1 MSEQN
6 LSRIKKFGRRRKPSM
21 PQEIPSSELISTQPE
36 EDSSISDHYFDEE
49 ESSVSDMPSRR
60 EIYPSQRLKITR
72 WFFNFLLFI
81 FVVILFMLLW
91 WGISESPWG
100 KVHVGS

>member
-6 LSRIKKFGRRRKPSM
+6 LSRIKKFGRRRKPSIA
-21 PQEIPSSELISTQPE
+21 QENPSSELISSQPE
-36 EDSSISDHYFDEE
+36 ETSNISGHYLDDD

-60 EIYPSQRLKITR
+60 ELYPSQRLKITR
-72 WFFNFLLFI
+72 VFFNFLLFI

>member
-1 MSEQN
+1 MSEEN
-6 LSRIKKFGRRRKPSM
+6 LSRIKKYGRRRRLLSPTESSPSEFGS
-21 PQEIPSSELISTQPE
+21 PQQAEASSAFG
-36 EDSSISDHYFDEE
+36 DYYDEV
-49 ESSVSDMPSRR
+49 ESSVKDMPSRR
-60 EIYPSQRLKITR
+60 ELYPSQRLKITR

>member
-6 LSRIKKFGRRRKPSM
+6 LSRIKKFGRRRKLSTV
-21 PQEIPSSELISTQPE
+21 QENPPSELVSTQPE
-36 EDSSISDHYFDEE
+36 ESSGISSLYLDED
-49 ESSVSDMPSRR
+49 ESTVTDMPSRR
-60 EIYPSQRLKITR
+60 ELYPSQRLKITR

>member
-6 LSRIKKFGRRRKPSM
+6 LSRIKKFGRRRKLSTE
-21 PQEIPSSELISTQPE
+21 QENPSSEFVSTQPE
-36 EDSSISDHYFDEE
+36 GDSGVSGHYFDED

-60 EIYPSQRLKITR
+60 ELYPSQRLKITR

>member
-6 LSRIKKFGRRRKPSM
+6 LSRIKKFGRRRKPSTT
-21 PQEIPSSELISTQPE
+21 QEIPSSEFVSTQPE
-36 EDSSISDHYFDEE
+36 EDSSISGHYFDED
-49 ESSVSDMPSRR
+49 ESNVSDMPSRR
-60 EIYPSQRLKITR
+60 ELYPSQRLKITR
-72 WFFNFLLFI
+72 VFFNFLLFI